1 MPVLDRITV
10 FLILAFLAE
19 SLTEYLFGTWV
30 KIYTKYIAVAVGIAL
45 AVNFRTDFFEE
56 FLGLTSSLPY
66 VGCILTGILL
76 GRGSNWLHELWKRFV
91 LGEVVEQ
98 RSVEPRRMV
107 K

>member
-30 KIYTKYIAVAVGIAL
+30 KVYTKYVAVATGVAL
-45 AVNFRTDFFEE
+45 ALNFRTDFFEE
-56 FLGLTSSLPY
+56 FLGLTSYFPY
-66 VGCILTGILL
+66 VGCILTGVLL
-76 GRGSNWLHELWKRFV
+76 GRGSNWLHDLWKRFV
-91 LGEVVEQ
+91 LNETA
-98 RSVEPRRMV
+98 